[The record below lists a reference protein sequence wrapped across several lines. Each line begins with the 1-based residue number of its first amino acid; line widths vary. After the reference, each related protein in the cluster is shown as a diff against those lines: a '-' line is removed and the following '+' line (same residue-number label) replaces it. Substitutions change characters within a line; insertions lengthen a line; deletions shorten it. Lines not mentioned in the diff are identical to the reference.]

1 MPEEVIIEPT
11 PTCRTKSINETT
23 RYKYEI
29 VFEPKP
35 NHKVVTETPFDEL
48 ISTQDSGAQAI

>member
-35 NHKVVTETPFDEL
+35 NQEVISETPFDEL
-48 ISTQDSGAQAI
+48 IST